1 MPRSVTRT
9 TPLHVRDKPYE
20 FRDILG
26 GKKLN
31 NLGKLRLAGVA
42 VAATMILPVLS
53 ACGGDTAGKSNAD
66 LLKEGAANMKTAKS
80 YHLDADITQADQ
92 NVKMNGDIDTAN
104 KNSMLAM
111 SMAGQNVNMIIVG
124 ADNYMSIDG
133 GKTYSKGNASAASGM
148 SSFTGMWDSFK
159 PEDVDKAKDSLKD
172 GSPATETIGG
182 AATKHITANAKD
194 LSALGSSGSSSTT
207 EGTIDL
213 WISTDAKPYIRQ
225 MKIDGT
231 SDGKPLKA
239 TLTWTKFDEKFD
251 IKAPPVQ

>member
-1 MPRSVTRT
+1 M
-9 TPLHVRDKPYE
+9 
-20 FRDILG
+20 
-26 GKKLN
+26 N
-31 NLGKLRLAGVA
+31 NLGKMRLAGVA
-42 VAATMILPVLS
+42 VAATMILPLLS
-53 ACGGDTAGKSNAD
+53 ACGGETAGKSNAD

-80 YHLDADITQADQ
+80 YHLDADITQGDTA
-92 NVKMNGDIDTAN
+92 VKMNGDIDTAN

-111 SMAGQNVNMIIVG
+111 SAAGQNVNMIAVG

-133 GKTYSKGNASAASGM
+133 GKTYSKGDASAASGM

-159 PEDVDKAKDSLKD
+159 PEDVDKAKNSLKD

-182 AATKHITANAKD
+182 VATKHITANAKE
-194 LSALGSSGSSSTT
+194 LSALGSGGSSSSSTD
-207 EGTIDL
+207 GTIDL

-239 TLTWTKFDEKFD
+239 TIMWTKFDEKFD